1 MPVSLHYQICIFTLL
16 NTCIRFIVHAFFR
29 CQICVYSFS
38 NLCFSVTESVHL
50 FHQIRVFTLSKTHIF
65 VIAHVCFTSSNLY
78 FRLPLRVCV
87 RICGRD
93 KSDPYGCERFAKML
107 LTVCDN
113 ATNTNE
119 IHTKHSAKYQQT
131 FREIPTLTHEMGCE
145 HSVRRR
151 GRFIAPVS

>member
-1 MPVSLHYQICIFTLL
+1 
-16 NTCIRFIVHAFFR
+16 
-29 CQICVYSFS
+29 
-38 NLCFSVTESVHL
+38 
-50 FHQIRVFTLSKTHIF
+50 
-65 VIAHVCFTSSNLY
+65 
-78 FRLPLRVCV
+78 
-87 RICGRD
+87 
-93 KSDPYGCERFAKML
+93 ML